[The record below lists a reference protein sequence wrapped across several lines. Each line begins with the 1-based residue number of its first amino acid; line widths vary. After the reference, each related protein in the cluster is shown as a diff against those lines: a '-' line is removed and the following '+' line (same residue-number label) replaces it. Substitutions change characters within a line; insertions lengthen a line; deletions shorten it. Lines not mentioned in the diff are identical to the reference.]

1 MFKYEQVE
9 ENYRVVKEFTHAYRK
24 ELTVFQGAVSQVSN
38 LISCSDYVKFNNKL
52 SDDEYIGVMMFGL
65 LNEPCIDLYK
75 KILNSEKTFEYLLDT
90 YLTNEERKIYD
101 ENIGE

>member
-9 ENYRVVKEFTHAYRK
+9 ENYRVLKEFTHAYRK
-24 ELTVFQGAVSQVSN
+24 KLTVFQGAVGQVSD
-38 LISCSDYVKFNNKL
+38 LMSCSDYVKFNNKL

-65 LNEPCIDLYK
+65 LNEPCIDLCK
-75 KILNSEKTFEYLLDT
+75 EILNSEKTFEYLLDT
-90 YLTNEERKIYD
+90 YLTDEARKIYD